1 MKLGATVGIGVVV
14 VGLVAGGLV
23 YAHQQHPTTSIT
35 KSSQHTSKQTKSA
48 TIKPYPVQV
57 KAGSTE
63 ATTLMVVNKK
73 HPLPADYNP
82 YNGGL
87 SPKTNQAKDELISA
101 MKAAGFNVGDTVSG
115 YRAYDYQKTLYD
127 GYVAG
132 QGQAAAD
139 SVSARPGYSEH
150 QTGLAFDLRSST
162 GGLFAEGGSDPDAAQ
177 WLQDNAYK
185 YGLIVRYPEDLT
197 TSTGYDHEEWHMRY
211 VGKRAAA
218 VITKY
223 HLSLEQY
230 TGNAGGDYN
239 KSKSADIPA
248 LEEYSATYKD
258 RLTK

>member
-1 MKLGATVGIGVVV
+1 MKFGKLVGTGLVVV
-14 VGLVAGGLV
+14 ALAGGGYWLLRQDQP
-23 YAHQQHPTTSIT
+23 AEKTQTTTKQPAKQQ
-35 KSSQHTSKQTKSA
+35 SSSEKKA
-48 TIKPYPVQV
+48 YPVTIKP
-57 KAGSTE
+57 GSEE
-63 ATTLMVVNKK
+63 ATLLMVVNKK